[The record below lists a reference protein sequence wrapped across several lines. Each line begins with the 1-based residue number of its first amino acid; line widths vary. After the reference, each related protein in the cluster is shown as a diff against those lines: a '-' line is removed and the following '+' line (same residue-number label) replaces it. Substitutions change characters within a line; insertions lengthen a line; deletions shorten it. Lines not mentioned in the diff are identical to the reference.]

1 MKQNFQDRLN
11 EVQKMI
17 NLWKLRG
24 LSLFG
29 KVTIIKSFLIPKL
42 LYVSSIIETPPEI
55 IKQRE
60 KMIYKFLWKG
70 PDKVT
75 RLSVINT
82 LENGGLNLTDLE
94 LHIKALRL
102 SWIPRLLDE
111 KEGPWISYLKYNLKE
126 YGGCFLFRCNYDV
139 NDLDL
144 NLSKFYLQLLRW
156 WADFR
161 CSFSD
166 LNYSQNVIWNNKD
179 IRINNKPVFY
189 KTYFDKGITYLN
201 DLQFDV
207 DNVRS
212 YESFKQKGLN
222 TNFLNWTALR
232 SSIINMK
239 SKNCCSLPTAGN
251 LDPMNFDYKA
261 KSFNAYTAKCKQ
273 FYSMM
278 ISSKARTPNGFK
290 KLTADFELS
299 NAQEVFSIPYLVASE
314 TYVWSFQYRVLNFIL
329 FTNDKLLKIGL
340 SDSDKCSFCGTY
352 TEDLYHLFFNCSFV
366 QAFWN
371 IFTVWWFDLSGE
383 YLTLTLKD
391 IMIGLLQRNDLLNY
405 LIILGKL
412 TIWECRKNNTPPI
425 FRLFLHKVEVKK
437 QVEKIIAIRNR
448 KLCDFQIRWELLI

>member
-1 MKQNFQDRLN
+1 M
-11 EVQKMI
+11 
-17 NLWKLRG
+17 
-24 LSLFG
+24 
-29 KVTIIKSFLIPKL
+29 
-42 LYVSSIIETPPEI
+42 SSIIETPPEI
-55 IKQRE
+55 IKQMER
-60 KMIYKFLWKG
+60 MIYKFLWKG

-111 KEGPWISYLKYNLKE
+111 KEGSWISYLKYNLKK

-144 NLSKFYLQLLRW
+144 SLSKFYLQLLRW

-166 LNYSQNVIWNNKD
+166 VNYSQNVIWNNKD
-179 IRINNKPVFY
+179 IRINNKLVFY

-222 TNFLNWTALR
+222 TNFLTWTALR

-239 SKNCCSLPTAGN
+239 SKSSCSIPAAGN
-251 LDPMNFDYKA
+251 LDPMNFDYKS

-273 FYSMM
+273 LYSTM
-278 ISSKARTPNGFK
+278 ISSKARIPNAFK
-290 KLTADFELS
+290 KLTVDFELS
-299 NAQEVFSIPYLVASE
+299 NVQDVFSIPYLVSSE
-314 TYVWSFQYRVLNFIL
+314 TYLWSFQYRVLNFIL
-329 FTNDKLLKIGL
+329 FTNDKLFKIGL

-371 IFTVWWFDLSGE
+371 VFIVW
-383 YLTLTLKD
+383 
-391 IMIGLLQRNDLLNY
+391 
-405 LIILGKL
+405 
-412 TIWECRKNNTPPI
+412 
-425 FRLFLHKVEVKK
+425 
-437 QVEKIIAIRNR
+437 
-448 KLCDFQIRWELLI
+448 